1 MRCGCA
7 AAHSIA
13 QVALIGPA
21 YTPMFT
27 RDTGKIFTIEVA
39 YTFGVAPHEH
49 GGGTDARFVS
59 MREFS
64 MVRKHAVR
72 MHEYAVESSA
82 RQHARVK
89 DECERHECFES
100 ASRVQV

>member
-1 MRCGCA
+1 MAPRACKARAVQG
-7 AAHSIA
+7 S
-13 QVALIGPA
+13 QV
-21 YTPMFT
+21 FT

>member
-1 MRCGCA
+1 MAPRAGSAGEPSVHTGHGKDFHNRGC
-7 AAHSIA
+7 I
-13 QVALIGPA
+13 Q
-21 YTPMFT
+21 
-27 RDTGKIFTIEVA
+27 